1 MSWLTIGEEKI
12 KTVKMGGGLLGT
24 IIASI
29 RPVTVRA
36 KRLHLALSLSLF
48 IERMYNGRKS
58 KLQRLYV
65 GR

>member
-1 MSWLTIGEEKI
+1 
-12 KTVKMGGGLLGT
+12 MGGGLLGT